1 MVRDDQDMQYVHY
14 SVMLPEVIELL
25 GENAASGL
33 LFDCTLGEGGHS
45 EALLRRFP
53 AMRIVGI
60 DRDSVIQ
67 QKASHRLA
75 PYMMGDEPRFTVVNA
90 WFDDF
95 LESYEAS
102 NQESPQAIL
111 FDFGISTF
119 HFDESGR
126 GFSFSRNEPLDM
138 RLDNHADK
146 TALDIIQTYSREQ
159 LADVIFT
166 YGEERYSRRI
176 ADAICSAREERS
188 LRTSDDLA
196 DVIRGC
202 VPKDYRYGRIHPA
215 TRTFQALRIEVNSEL
230 ARIHRAIETAV
241 RLLPEGGRVGAIS
254 FHSLEDRIVKQA
266 FRRLSDGCVCP
277 PEAMRCTCNGKPAIK
292 ILTKRP
298 VRPSEEEVSVNPPSR
313 SAKFRVAEKVGDD
326 LNEVVERG

>member
-1 MVRDDQDMQYVHY
+1 MDTEERAMQYIHY
-14 SVMLPEVIELL
+14 SVMLPEVIEML
-25 GENAASGL
+25 GETAENGL

-45 EALLRRFP
+45 EALLKRFP
-53 AMRIVGI
+53 SLRIIGV

-67 QKASHRLA
+67 KKASFRLA
-75 PYMMGDEPRFTVVNA
+75 PYMTGPDPRFTLVNS

-95 LESYEAS
+95 LDAYLRSGKEHPRS
-102 NQESPQAIL
+102 IL

-138 RLDNHADK
+138 RLDDHGEI
-146 TALDIIQTYSREQ
+146 TALDVIQTYSRER

-176 ADAICSAREERS
+176 ADAICTAREERS
-188 LRTSDDLA
+188 LQTSDELA

-215 TRTFQALRIEVNSEL
+215 TRTFQALRIEVNGEL

-241 RLLPEGGRVGAIS
+241 ELLPEGGRVGAIS

-277 PEAMRCTCNGKPAIK
+277 PEALRCTCDGRPAVK

-298 VRPSEEEVSVNPPSR
+298 LRPSEVEVTMNPPSR
-313 SAKFRVAEKVGDD
+313 SAKFRVAERLGTD
-326 LNEVVERG
+326 LDEES

>member
-1 MVRDDQDMQYVHY
+1 MDTEERAMQYIHY
-14 SVMLPEVIELL
+14 SVMLPEVIEML
-25 GENAASGL
+25 GETAENGL

-45 EALLRRFP
+45 EALLKRFP
-53 AMRIVGI
+53 SLRIIGV

-67 QKASHRLA
+67 QKASFRLA
-75 PYMMGDEPRFTVVNA
+75 PYMTGSEPRFSLVNS

-95 LESYEAS
+95 LDVYSRSGKEPPRS
-102 NQESPQAIL
+102 IL

-138 RLDNHADK
+138 RLDDHGEI
-146 TALDIIQTYSREQ
+146 TALDVIQTYSRER

-176 ADAICSAREERS
+176 ADAICTAREERS
-188 LRTSDDLA
+188 LQTSDDLA

-215 TRTFQALRIEVNSEL
+215 TRTFQALRIEVNGEL

-241 RLLPEGGRVGAIS
+241 ELLPEGGRVGAIS

-266 FRRLSDGCVCP
+266 FRRLSDGCICP
-277 PEAMRCTCNGKPAIK
+277 PEALRCTCDGRPAVK

-298 VRPSEEEVSVNPPSR
+298 LRPSEEEVTMNPPSR
-313 SAKFRVAEKVGDD
+313 SAKFRVAEKLGKGLD
-326 LNEVVERG
+326 EES